1 MFLSIATSA
10 IGTNFCVITA
20 GIQKHKS
27 VIKKKTKKHN
37 KILLLGKAKLDNIK
51 VLISKTSIDSH
62 ISHHRFS
69 K

>member
-10 IGTNFCVITA
+10 IGTNICVITA
-20 GIQKHKS
+20 GIQKYKS

-51 VLISKTSIDSH
+51 ALISKISIDSH